1 MTEPQ
6 TAHGTAAQDVP
17 ALQDLVDDA
26 AFLSHEHQLH
36 LTDLHGD
43 DAWAAD
49 LTTGVFTFT
58 APDGGTAT
66 CRLQFLGTAAPGPGT
81 WMWAWQNVNGF
92 PDAVLAA
99 AESTRR
105 TGLREAAEPELPLA
119 DDLAH
124 RLALA
129 AKAVT
134 GSSAHYSAPVG
145 GGTRA
150 WFLLDDADLALP
162 APSVPRVVRTLSEGL
177 LSVTV
182 VDHRRAVA
190 SYASARGLPA
200 VADGTGAV
208 VLDVP
213 DGTVTVRF
221 DERGRIAGISASS
234 GRTAAPE
241 AAAPPAAEA
250 EAPAAEPEAAASEPT
265 ASEPPTA
272 DPAASEPTA
281 PALTVS
287 EPPAD
292 EPAAPEP
299 APAAPESAVPEP
311 SPAET
316 TPEPRRRSW
325 FRRRG

>member
-92 PDAVLAA
+92 PDAVLTA

-134 GSSAHYSAPVG
+134 GSFAHYSAPVG

-200 VADGTGAV
+200 VEDGTGAV

-234 GRTAAPE
+234 RRTAAPE
-241 AAAPPAAEA
+241 AAAPLV
-250 EAPAAEPEAAASEPT
+250 AEPEAAAAE
-265 ASEPPTA
+265 
-272 DPAASEPTA
+272 PAASAPTA
-281 PALTVS
+281 PAPTVS
-287 EPPAD
+287 EPPAGQ
-292 EPAAPEP
+292 PAAPEP
-299 APAAPESAVPEP
+299 APAEHEPAVPEP

>member
-6 TAHGTAAQDVP
+6 TAHGTAAQDAP

-36 LTDLHGD
+36 LSDLHGD

-49 LTTGVFTFT
+49 MTTGVFTFT
-58 APDGGTAT
+58 ALDGGTAT
-66 CRLQFLGTAAPGPGT
+66 CRLQFLGTAAPGAGT

-92 PDAVLAA
+92 PDGVLTA
-99 AESTRR
+99 AESARR

-119 DDLAH
+119 EDLAH

-134 GSSAHYSAPVG
+134 GSFTHFSAPVG

-162 APSVPRVVRTLSEGL
+162 APTVPRVVRTLSEGL

-190 SYASARGLPA
+190 SYASARGLPS
-200 VADGTGAV
+200 VEDGTGAV

-221 DERGRIAGISASS
+221 DGRGRIVGISASS
-234 GRTAAPE
+234 RRPTAPE
-241 AAAPPAAEA
+241 AAA
-250 EAPAAEPEAAASEPT
+250 AEPAVP
-265 ASEPPTA
+265 
-272 DPAASEPTA
+272 DPAATDRAASAPTA
-281 PALTVS
+281 PGPTVS

-292 EPAAPEP
+292 DPAVPEPEPAAPEP
-299 APAAPESAVPEP
+299 AAPEPPPV
-311 SPAET
+311 ET
-316 TPEPRRRSW
+316 APEPRRRSW

>member
-36 LTDLHGD
+36 LSDLHGD

-49 LTTGVFTFT
+49 MTTGVFTFT
-58 APDGGTAT
+58 APDGVTAT

-92 PDAVLAA
+92 PDGVLTA
-99 AESTRR
+99 AESARR

-134 GSSAHYSAPVG
+134 GSFTHYSAPVG

-200 VADGTGAV
+200 VEDGTGAV

-234 GRTAAPE
+234 PRPAAPE
-241 AAAPPAAEA
+241 AATAEPAAA
-250 EAPAAEPEAAASEPT
+250 APAGLA
-265 ASEPPTA
+265 
-272 DPAASEPTA
+272 PTA
-281 PALTVS
+281 PGLTVS
-287 EPPAD
+287 EPSAGD
-292 EPAAPEP
+292 PAAPEP
-299 APAAPESAVPEP
+299 APAEHESAAPAP
-311 SPAET
+311 SPAGT
-316 TPEPRRRSW
+316 APEPRRRSW

>member
-92 PDAVLAA
+92 PDAVLTA

-134 GSSAHYSAPVG
+134 GSFAHYSAPVG

-200 VADGTGAV
+200 VEDGTGAV

-234 GRTAAPE
+234 RRTAAPE
-241 AAAPPAAEA
+241 AAAPLAVEPEAAA
-250 EAPAAEPEAAASEPT
+250 VEPEAAASEP
-265 ASEPPTA
+265 AAA
-272 DPAASEPTA
+272 DPAASAPTA

-287 EPPAD
+287 EPPTGEPAVPEPAPAEH

-299 APAAPESAVPEP
+299 T
-311 SPAET
+311 PAEAA
-316 TPEPRRRSW
+316 PEPRRRSW

>member
-58 APDGGTAT
+58 APDGRTAT

-92 PDAVLAA
+92 PDAVLTA

-200 VADGTGAV
+200 VEDGTGAV

-234 GRTAAPE
+234 RRTAAPE

-250 EAPAAEPEAAASEPT
+250 EAAAAEPEAAASEPT

-292 EPAAPEP
+292 EPAAP
-299 APAAPESAVPEP
+299 AAPESAVPEP